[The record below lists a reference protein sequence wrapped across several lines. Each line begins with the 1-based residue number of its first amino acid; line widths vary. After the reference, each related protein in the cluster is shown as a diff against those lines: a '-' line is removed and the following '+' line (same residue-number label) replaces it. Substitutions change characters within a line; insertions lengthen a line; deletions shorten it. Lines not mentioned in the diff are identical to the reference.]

1 MSPPEPIRQESPG
14 QREEAGVPAATVR
27 KRRWAISAIWVVP
40 LAATVVAAYLV
51 FGRLHEYG
59 PLIAIRFKD
68 ASGIRA
74 GQTDLEYRGVPIGQ
88 VKELQLSEDKQ
99 SVLVRARLSRSA
111 ATMARQGSEFW
122 IVRLQNGGLANF
134 GAAVGTVFS
143 GPYIQVLPG
152 SGPPKTDFVG
162 LDQPPVVQQRG
173 ALHIVLRA
181 RDVDSIGAGT
191 PVIFRGVQV
200 GAVQDFQFNSAA
212 TVVKI
217 QVLIQPRFAHLV
229 RSNSRFW
236 NVSGVNAHFG
246 LFKGLQINVQSLRT
260 LVSGGIAFSTPEDP
274 AAKPA
279 GNGME
284 FELNG
289 SVAKDGSTV

>member
-1 MSPPEPIRQESPG
+1 M
-14 QREEAGVPAATVR
+14 PAARVR
-27 KRRWAISAIWVVP
+27 KRKWAISAIWVVP

-68 ASGIRA
+68 ASGIRV
-74 GQTDLEYRGVPIGQ
+74 GQTDIEYRGVPIGQ
-88 VKELQLSEDKQ
+88 VKELQLSADKQ
-99 SVLVRARLSRSA
+99 SVLVRVRLFRSA
-111 ATMARQGSEFW
+111 SGMAREGSEFW

-143 GPYIQVLPG
+143 GPYILVLPG
-152 SGPPKTDFVG
+152 NGPPRTEFVG
-162 LDQPPVVQQRG
+162 LDEPPVVQERG

-181 RDVDSIGAGT
+181 RNVDSIGAGT
-191 PVIFRGVQV
+191 PVIYRGVQV

-212 TVVKI
+212 TMVEI
-217 QVLIQPRFAHLV
+217 HVLIQPRFAHLV

-260 LVSGGIAFSTPEDP
+260 LVSGGIAFSTPESP
-274 AAKPA
+274 AARPA
-279 GNGME
+279 GNGMA
-284 FELNG
+284 FELDG
-289 SVAKDGSTV
+289 SVAKDGSAVREVRPFGRNHHA